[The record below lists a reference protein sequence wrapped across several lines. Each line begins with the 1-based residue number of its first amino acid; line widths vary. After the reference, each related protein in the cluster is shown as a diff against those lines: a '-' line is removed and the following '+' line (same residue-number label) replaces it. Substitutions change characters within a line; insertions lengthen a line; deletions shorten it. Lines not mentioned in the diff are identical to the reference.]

1 MATLMTG
8 GALGDDLSPG
18 EVTQDAL
25 FGGSVVLFQPPRGA
39 GYRTNVDALLLAG
52 FATAP
57 KVASVAFDLGAGVGA
72 VGLALLRL
80 GAAKRV
86 VFVEIDDRPAAMS
99 RRNLDANGWT
109 ERGEVVRGDVRDVAR
124 SRRGEAALVVCNPP
138 YLMPGRGRVPAAQ
151 ARARS
156 GEVGTFVEAARQ
168 LAGKKARVCFV
179 YPAQELGMLLATL
192 SAEGLHAKRLRFV
205 HGTPEAPAR
214 IALIEAQAGRPGG
227 LHVLPPLVERGPR
240 GYTPEMQALLARG

>member
-1 MATLMTG
+1 
-8 GALGDDLSPG
+8 
-18 EVTQDAL
+18 
-25 FGGSVVLFQPPRGA
+25 
-39 GYRTNVDALLLAG
+39 
-52 FATAP
+52 
-57 KVASVAFDLGAGVGA
+57 
-72 VGLALLRL
+72 
-80 GAAKRV
+80 
-86 VFVEIDDRPAAMS
+86 MS

-109 ERGEVVRGDVRDVAR
+109 ERGEVVRSDVRDVAR

-192 SAEGLHAKRLRFV
+192 SAEGLYAKRLRFV

-214 IALIEAQAGRPGG
+214 VALVEAQAGRPGG